1 MDLMIPEYKPLF
13 ELTKRRLRDLKK
25 IANKKFGELDDQD
38 KFMFLIVGN
47 INLRFNTICLLSEN
61 NIYDGIFALQRTIF
75 ELLLHGF
82 RG

>member
-13 ELTKRRLRDLKK
+13 KLTKRRLRGLKK

-47 INLRFNTICLLSEN
+47 INLRFNTICLLIEN
-61 NIYDGIFALQRTIF
+61 NNYDGIFACKEQF
-75 ELLLHGF
+75 SNCS
-82 RG
+82 